1 MKLSVSLLAVVLAA
15 SLPLQSGEPSATS
28 TSAQDPGIAA
38 LSPRATEPPS
48 APLMVGDVAP
58 DFVWQSSERRPVSMK
73 DLLVHGSL
81 LLVFAPTDEDLKAIQ
96 RDREAPLDL
105 GVVPVA
111 VINTRPGAA
120 NGKAH
125 RLGLSYTL
133 VPDTRRVIASQYG
146 AVDENRQSMV
156 PAWFV
161 VDRRAQ
167 VRALGR
173 GSIPSAG
180 FPRLAATVLAI
191 PSGDVTLPARTR

>member
-15 SLPLQSGEPSATS
+15 SLPLQPGEPPASQPA
-28 TSAQDPGIAA
+28 AQEQGIPTI
-38 LSPRATEPPS
+38 SPRAPEPPS
-48 APLMVGDVAP
+48 SPLMVGDVAP
-58 DFVWQSSERRPVSMK
+58 DFVWQAGDRRFVSMK

-81 LLVFAPTDEDLKAIQ
+81 LLVFSPNDEHLRAIQ
-96 RDREAPLDL
+96 QDRESLLDL

-111 VINTRPGAA
+111 VVNARSGAA
-120 NGKAH
+120 TNKAR

-133 VPDTRRVIASQYG
+133 VPDTRRVIAGQYG

-161 VDRRAQ
+161 VDRGGH

-173 GSIPSAG
+173 GSIPSGG

-191 PSGDVTLPARTR
+191 PTGDVMVPAKTR

>member
-15 SLPLQSGEPSATS
+15 SLPLQPGEPPEGSNPASDRGLTAIS
-28 TSAQDPGIAA
+28 PKAA
-38 LSPRATEPPS
+38 EPPS
-48 APLMVGDVAP
+48 APLMVGDAAP
-58 DFVWQSSERRPVSMK
+58 DFTWQSSDRRFVSMK

-81 LLVFAPTDEDLKAIQ
+81 LLVFAPGDEDLQSIQ
-96 RDREAPLDL
+96 RDREALLDL
-105 GVVPVA
+105 GVIPVA
-111 VINTRPGAA
+111 VMNARSGAA
-120 NGKAH
+120 ASKA
-125 RLGLSYTL
+125 RRMGLSYTL
-133 VPDTRRVIASQYG
+133 VPDTRRVIAAQYG
-146 AVDENRQSMV
+146 ALDENRQSIV

-191 PSGDVTLPARTR
+191 PAGDVSLPAKSR